1 MENKLYVNPF
11 IDVHAKANALKE
23 RLLEASKDETA
34 LRNKRI
40 LQAAKEALHE
50 KAN

>member
-11 IDVHAKANALKE
+11 IDVHAKVKASKE
-23 RLLEASKDETA
+23 RLLEANKDETA
-34 LRNKRI
+34 VRNKRI
-40 LQAAKEALHE
+40 LQAAKEALYE